1 MMKIATQPGIG
12 APSRFASTL
21 LDILDQVSYARVQPE
36 DVTDPVY
43 KLRYEAYRREDFLP
57 FNPEEIY
64 TDPLDLSP
72 NAYCFGVFI
81 GDKLVSSIR
90 IHHITPEQRI
100 SPSLG
105 VYEDI
110 LGPMLDRGMTF
121 TDPTRFTAD
130 HEASLAFPA
139 VPYLTLRLGLMASQH
154 FAVDYCLQSIR
165 PEHAAFY
172 RRIFL
177 SEEMG
182 PERSYNGLRFPIVM
196 VGSHVPETLPKIVQR
211 FPFFD
216 STAEERRQLF
226 GPEGRVGFGE
236 KVTATAKLARQ
247 LRERLAADAT
257 EHA

>member
-1 MMKIATQPGIG
+1 MKAAEQPSVGG
-12 APSRFASTL
+12 PSRFVETL
-21 LDILDQVSYARVQPE
+21 FDILGSVSYQRVKPD
-36 DVTDPVY
+36 DVDDPVY
-43 KLRYEAYRREDFLP
+43 RLRYEAYRREDFLP
-57 FNPEEIY
+57 FNPNEIY

-90 IHHITPEQRI
+90 IHYITPEQRI

-105 VYEDI
+105 VYGDVLEP
-110 LGPMLDRGMTF
+110 LLDKGMTF
-121 TDPTRFTAD
+121 VDPTRFTAD

-154 FAVDYCLQSIR
+154 FAVDYCLQSVR

-177 SEEMG
+177 SEPMG
-182 PERSYNGLRFPIVM
+182 PERTYDGLRFPIVM
-196 VGSHVPETLPKIVQR
+196 VGSHVPETLPKIVRR

-216 STAEERRQLF
+216 STAEERRKLF

-236 KVTATAKLARQ
+236 KVTATARLAQQ
-247 LRERLAADAT
+247 LRERLAAAA